1 MSLII
6 EHHSNGKCTVKF
18 KKDWNPGRIG
28 RAYTPPLRNHM
39 ESRDAYKIQ
48 SMLLKPTSSR

>member
-28 RAYTPPLRNHM
+28 RAYTPPMRNHM

-48 SMLLKPTSSR
+48 SMLLKHRPS